1 MLLNKREGE
10 KLRRFSTILLACILI
25 FVFQSTIIAAT
36 SIDESSNLKVSTTP
50 VSGTAQSDLSHD
62 KVTVLAELQSGMS
75 VAAGIAAGRWYAATL
90 EMRSLE
96 SEYFK
101 NIGTADYARNIAAL
115 REWNSATVGI
125 SKRLVFVSQG
135 EEQRVIAEAER
146 IYGPVAPKQ
155 PVTAPVLAW
164 TEFNN
169 GSWALKVF
177 RAGQATTIHRSDRG
191 LYYPAIAVT
200 GGDIRVACQRVTDDG
215 VGIAVFNLDGSLMAE
230 LDGRHPRLAAFGK
243 TTFVLS
249 DVSMANGVRA
259 KVDVISADRR
269 RVAWT
274 PNKHVNLCNGDLCV
288 EPNSGTVYV
297 ATECAPA
304 WKDGRFLGAFREIK
318 TWRLG
323 HGNELEPWPGPGRN
337 VLPRKIQQNSTQ
349 TQGMFNDWP
358 VLRPCIFTDNGLPR
372 VAFRKNRHWTGKHS
386 FAWDVLLCKARSN
399 SWAPPIRLTDR
410 FCLPDT
416 GMSIIPSAD
425 GYLLAVTQFEHD
437 GTWRRIRNHRASLLR
452 LAKNFKLPLLKPEYP
467 FTGRPDSQSP
477 ELVNPSSLAPC
488 PPELKHKPSGK
499 ILIWADLH
507 RHTSYSR
514 CISSTDGMP
523 EDCARFERDVLGCQV
538 LCTTEH
544 GHHMADAEFQWV
556 MEQMEAE
563 ADGSTILLYGTEPGP
578 NPYEH
583 TNYYAFDRDI
593 ALRMHHTTLIQQRDR
608 KIVYRALLENFE
620 PHSVFLARHFHGGAP
635 VTRDNEDQVAA
646 SVEPKLEPM
655 MEAQQ
660 IRGNPMLGK
669 VDNRGPFPNRY
680 LNNGLRLGLYG
691 GSDHCSNRKDS
702 HNHFCLT
709 GLWVDKLSARAV
721 CKAIRNRKTFS
732 CANGKIA
739 LYASIDSKPF
749 GGEFEIKG
757 PVKIRTAL
765 ASAYPLQR
773 AALMRDG
780 QILKWNELKGTQ
792 AEINLIDPEPARGYH
807 WYVVVAQAKSAY
819 EKKPA
824 TAFLSPFYVTVQ

>member
-1 MLLNKREGE
+1 MQLAY
-10 KLRRFSTILLACILI
+10 ILV
-25 FVFQSTIIAAT
+25 FVFQSTIMGAT
-36 SIDESSNLKVSTTP
+36 STEESSNVEVSITQ
-50 VSGTAQSDLSHD
+50 VSRKDQSDSSHD
-62 KVTVLAELQSGMS
+62 KVTVLAELESGMS

-90 EMRSLE
+90 EMKSLE
-96 SEYFK
+96 SEHLE

-115 REWNSATVGI
+115 REWDSATVGV
-125 SKRLVFVSQG
+125 SKRLLFVSEGG
-135 EEQRVIAEAER
+135 EQKFIAEAER

-164 TEFNN
+164 TELNN
-169 GSWALKVF
+169 GSWSLKVW
-177 RAGQATTIHRSDRG
+177 RAGDTTTIHRSDRG

-200 GGDIRVACQRVTDDG
+200 GGDIRLACQRVNDEG
-215 VGIAVFNLDGSLMAE
+215 VGISVFKLDGSLIAE
-230 LDGRHPRLAAFGK
+230 VDGRHPRLAAFGK
-243 TTFVLS
+243 TTFALS

-259 KVDVISADRR
+259 KVDVVSDDGR

-274 PNKHVNLCNGDLCV
+274 PKKDVNLCNGDLCV

-304 WKDGRFLGAFREIK
+304 WNDGRFLGAFREIK

-323 HGNELEPWPGPGRN
+323 DGDELEPWPGPGRN
-337 VLPRKIQQNSTQ
+337 VLPGNIQENSTQ
-349 TQGMFNDWP
+349 PEGMYTDWP
-358 VLRPCIFTDNGLPR
+358 VLRPCILTENGLPR
-372 VAFRKNRHWTGKHS
+372 VAFRKNRRWTGKHS
-386 FAWDVLLCKARSN
+386 FAWDVLLCKAQSN
-399 SWAPPIRLTDR
+399 SWTPPIRLTDR

-416 GMSIIPSAD
+416 GMSIIPSVD

-437 GTWRRIRNHRASLLR
+437 GTWRRIRNHRARVLR
-452 LAKNFKLPLLKPEYP
+452 LADNFKLPLLEPEYP
-467 FTGRPDSQSP
+467 FTSRPDSQGP
-477 ELVNPSSLAPC
+477 ELGNTTSLAPS
-488 PPELKHKPSGK
+488 PPELRYKPSGQ
-499 ILIWADLH
+499 ILVWGDLH

-538 LCTTEH
+538 ICTTEH

-563 ADGSTILLYGTEPGP
+563 ADGSAILLYGSEPGP
-578 NPYEH
+578 NPFEH
-583 TNYYAFDRDI
+583 TNYYAIDAEI
-593 ALRMHHTTLIQQRDR
+593 ALRMHHASLIQRRDR
-608 KIVYRALLENFE
+608 KMVYRALLENFG
-620 PHSVFLARHFHGGAP
+620 PDSVYLARHFHGGAA
-635 VTRDNEDQVAA
+635 VTQDNEAQTVA
-646 SVEPKLEPM
+646 SVEPKLERM

-680 LNNGLRLGLYG
+680 FNNGLRLGLYG

-709 GLWVDKLSARAV
+709 GLWVDELSTQAV
-721 CKAIRNRKTFS
+721 WKAIRSHKTFS

-749 GGEFEIKG
+749 GEEFEIKG
-757 PVKIRTAL
+757 PVRIRTSL
-765 ASAYPLQR
+765 ASAYPLLR

-780 QILKWNELKGTQ
+780 HILKWTELKGTQ

-807 WYVVVAQAKSAY
+807 WYVVVAQAESAY
-819 EKKPA
+819 KKKPA
-824 TAFLSPFYVTVQ
+824 TAFLSPFYVTVR

>member
-1 MLLNKREGE
+1 MQ
-10 KLRRFSTILLACILI
+10 LAYVLI
-25 FVFQSTIIAAT
+25 FVFQSTIIGAT
-36 SIDESSNLKVSTTP
+36 SIDESSNLEVSITH
-50 VSGTAQSDLSHD
+50 VSRTGQSDLSHD
-62 KVTVLAELQSGMS
+62 KVTVLAEVESGMS
-75 VAAGIAAGRWYAATL
+75 VAAGIAGGRWYAATL

-101 NIGTADYARNIAAL
+101 NIGTADYARNMAAL
-115 REWNSATVGI
+115 REWDSATVGI
-125 SKRLVFVSQG
+125 SRRLLFVSEGG
-135 EEQRVIAEAER
+135 EQKSIAEAER

-164 TEFNN
+164 TELNN
-169 GSWALKVF
+169 GSWALKVW
-177 RAGQATTIHRSDRG
+177 RAGDTTTIHRSDRG
-191 LYYPAIAVT
+191 LYYPAIAVA
-200 GGDIRVACQRVTDDG
+200 GGDIRVACQKVIDDG
-215 VGIAVFNLDGSLMAE
+215 VGISVFKLDGSPIAE
-230 LDGRHPRLAAFGK
+230 VEGRHPRLAAFGK

-259 KVDVISADRR
+259 KVDVVSADGR

-274 PNKHVNLCNGDLCV
+274 PKKDVNLCNGDLCV

-304 WKDGRFLGAFREIK
+304 WTDGRFLGAFREIK

-323 HGNELEPWPGPGRN
+323 DGDELEPWPGPGRN
-337 VLPRKIQQNSTQ
+337 VLPRNIQENSTQ
-349 TQGMFNDWP
+349 PEGMYSDWP
-358 VLRPCIFTDNGLPR
+358 VLRPCIFTENGLPR
-372 VAFRKNRHWTGKHS
+372 VAFRKNRRWTGKHS
-386 FAWDVLLCKARSN
+386 FAWDVLLCKAESN
-399 SWAPPIRLTDR
+399 SWTPPIRLTDR

-416 GMSIIPSAD
+416 GMSIIPSVD

-437 GTWRRIRNHRASLLR
+437 GTWRRIRNHRARVLR
-452 LAKNFKLPLLKPEYP
+452 LAKNFRLPLLEPEYP
-467 FTGRPDSQSP
+467 FTGRPDSHGP
-477 ELVNPSSLAPC
+477 ELVNTTSLAPS
-488 PPELKHKPSGK
+488 PPELKHKPSAK
-499 ILIWADLH
+499 ILVWADLH

-544 GHHMADAEFQWV
+544 GHHMADVEFQWV

-563 ADGSTILLYGTEPGP
+563 ADGSAILLYGSEPSP

-583 TNYYAFDRDI
+583 TNYYAIDREI
-593 ALRMHHTTLIQQRDR
+593 ALRMHHTSLIQQRDR
-608 KIVYRALLENFE
+608 KMVYRALLENF
-620 PHSVFLARHFHGGAP
+620 PPDSVYLARHFHGGAP
-635 VTRDNEDQVAA
+635 VTRETEDEAAA

-680 LNNGLRLGLYG
+680 LNKGLRLGLYG

-709 GLWVDKLSARAV
+709 GLWVDELSTQAV
-721 CKAIRNRKTFS
+721 WKAIRSHKTFS

-739 LYASIDSKPF
+739 LYASIDGKPF
-749 GGEFEIKG
+749 GEEFEIKG
-757 PVKIRTAL
+757 PVKIRTSL

-780 QILKWNELKGTQ
+780 QVLKWTELKGAQ
-792 AEINLIDPEPARGYH
+792 AEINLIDPEPARGHH
-807 WYVVVAQAKSAY
+807 WYVVVAQAESAY
-819 EKKPA
+819 KKKPA
-824 TAFLSPFYVTVQ
+824 TAFLSPFYVTVR